1 MKIYPNY
8 MVTLA
13 IVNIYPN
20 KTQQNMQ
27 DTSFTAEIHVK
38 KILPVNINKSALL
51 KVNVI

>member
-13 IVNIYPN
+13 IMNIYPN

-38 KILPVNINKSALL
+38 KNFTCKYQ
-51 KVNVI
+51 